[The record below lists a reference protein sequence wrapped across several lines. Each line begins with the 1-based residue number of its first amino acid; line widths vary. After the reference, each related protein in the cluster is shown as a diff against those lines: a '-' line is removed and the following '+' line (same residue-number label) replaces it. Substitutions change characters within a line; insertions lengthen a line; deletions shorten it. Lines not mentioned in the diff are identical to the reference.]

1 MYISRT
7 NEREMN
13 FKRKSNPKTVREIYA
28 NLLHDD
34 FSLPKYKMYFGFE
47 NELNFS
53 NMSVMFKYVKRPF
66 HTLQT
71 IFDVDVEVGNHWKA
85 PKVSV
90 VVQDI
95 SFTQISFSQGI

>member
-13 FKRKSNPKTVREIYA
+13 FKRKSNPKTVREIYT

-47 NELNFS
+47 NELKFS
-53 NMSVMFKYVKRPF
+53 NVTIMFKYVKRPF
-66 HTLQT
+66 HSLQT
-71 IFDVDVEVGNHWKA
+71 IFDVNVEMSNRWKS
-85 PKVSV
+85 PKVSAV
-90 VVQDI
+90 IQDD
-95 SFTQISFSQGI
+95 SLS